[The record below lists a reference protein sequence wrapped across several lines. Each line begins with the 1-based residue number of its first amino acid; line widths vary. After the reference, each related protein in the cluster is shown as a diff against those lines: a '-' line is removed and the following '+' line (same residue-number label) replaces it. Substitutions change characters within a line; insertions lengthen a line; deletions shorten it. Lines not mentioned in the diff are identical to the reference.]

1 MQDLNA
7 LMDSEEQL
15 DYGDEE
21 DEEEDGYD
29 HPYDDVNVGQG
40 VAGRAIPS
48 GNGGLPD
55 RVADG
60 PTGLGVPVVG
70 PDGNRS
76 ESGSGALQPELKS
89 GSLLPGDGPDGFPRR
104 NNSASDAVR
113 ESNGGR
119 IGFRGNSALAPLRS
133 KISVDPKFGNASP
146 SLPSDP
152 GNDGAKSQPLMP
164 PNPPAIATGD
174 RPMTDNSLRTDGG
187 RMDDNGSTLLF
198 VGELHWWTTD
208 VELESVLLRYG
219 RVKEVK
225 FFDEKACG
233 KSKGYCQVEFYDSTV
248 AAACKEG
255 MNGHVF
261 NGRPCVVVYAS
272 PQTLKKKMGVAHMNK
287 NQAQNH
293 AQTQGRRLMNEG
305 ISRGCRIN
313 HQNGDGGTN
322 LGRDGLGGRGRQR
335 YQNRGQGGTGSMR
348 GRGGVSS
355 KGVGWVTGGLQAI
368 FQQGLARPGFG
379 NLAGDLIHSQGLM
392 GAVFEPAYFGRG
404 GPSGGFSGPAFRSM
418 VPPFHAVT
426 PHVNQSFFGCGVA
439 GAGMGMIRSSGME
452 GHSTGMWTDT
462 SMGGWKVTDNGR
474 RMKESRYGGDNC
486 VSDYGHKEVSHKRTG
501 RSNITQ
507 DKEEDP
513 EHDWSGNFERGHL
526 YRMEK
531 DWDRSDKEHSREEKN
546 GHRDHEQRDQDYN
559 NEDTLDRSS
568 SSSRSQSNFRMAQ
581 EVDHGF
587 GLREADYGKRR
598 RIPLE

>member
-1 MQDLNA
+1 
-7 LMDSEEQL
+7 MDSEEQL
-15 DYGDEE
+15 DYG
-21 DEEEDGYD
+21 EEEEEEEEKEKEDG
-29 HPYDDVNVGQG
+29 YDDVNVGQG
-40 VAGRAIPS
+40 FAEPAAPS

-60 PTGLGVPVVG
+60 LIGLGVPVVG
-70 PDGNRS
+70 PDGNGS
-76 ESGSGALQPELKS
+76 VSGSGALQPELKFV
-89 GSLLPGDGPDGFPRR
+89 SLLPGEGPDGIPRR
-104 NNSASDAVR
+104 SNSEAWDAVR
-113 ESNGGR
+113 ESDGGS
-119 IGFRGNSALAPLRS
+119 IGFRGNSALAPLHS
-133 KISVDPKFGNASP
+133 NISVDPEFGNASS

-174 RPMTDNSLRTDGG
+174 HPMTDNSLRTDGD

-198 VGELHWWTTD
+198 VGKLHWWTTD

-225 FFDEKACG
+225 FFDEKTSG

-272 PQTLKKKMGVAHMNK
+272 PQTLKKKKMGVAHMNK
-287 NQAQNH
+287 NQAQTH
-293 AQTQGRRLMNEG
+293 AQTQGRRLVNEG

-313 HQNGDGGTN
+313 HQSGDGG
-322 LGRDGLGGRGRQR
+322 DGFAGRGRQR
-335 YQNRGQGGTGSMR
+335 YQNRGQGSMR
-348 GRGGVSS
+348 GRGGVSA

-368 FQQGLARPGFG
+368 FPQGFARPGFG

-392 GAVFEPAYFGRG
+392 GAVFEPAYHGRG
-404 GPSGGFSGPAFRSM
+404 GPFGGFSGPAFPSM
-418 VPPFHAVT
+418 APPFHAVT

-452 GHSTGMWTDT
+452 GNSTGMWTDT

-474 RMKESRYGGDNC
+474 RMKESSYGGGDNC
-486 VSDYGHKEVSHKRTG
+486 VSDYGHKEVCRKRSG
-501 RSNITQ
+501 RSNIPQ

-513 EHDWSGNFERGHL
+513 EHAGSENFERGHL
-526 YRMEK
+526 YKMEK
-531 DWDRSDKEHSREEKN
+531 DWDRSDKEHYREEKN
-546 GHRDHEQRDQDYN
+546 RDRGQEQRDQDYN
-559 NEDTLDRSS
+559 NEDNLVMSS

-587 GLREADYGKRR
+587 GLREVADYGKRR
-598 RIPLE
+598 RIPLESRSP